1 MLKPLREHQA
11 EAVVATVRELDL
23 SQDAPLPPT
32 GLRTQVIMA
41 TGSGKTLV
49 AVHTAEEL
57 TADRVLV
64 LVPSLDLLDQTARAW
79 RDGGRPGPYFGVSS
93 LKSEEVGFPNTT
105 DPAELIRLTRGPGRV
120 TVFATYA
127 SLGLGFLEKAHV
139 AGLPL
144 WNLIIVDEA
153 HRVSGRM
160 GKPWA
165 VVHDNARIPADRR
178 LYMTATPRVWQ
189 AGEVDDDETG
199 GRRRPGELVASM
211 LDDPDGV
218 FGKVAF
224 HLSLEQAIERGIVA
238 PYQVLVV
245 DVQDPALNSALRTAG
260 DGSEEVRG
268 KRLGALQAATLKVSA
283 KEELE
288 RVLSFHQRVA
298 EAEAFALGLPGKA
311 AELHAQDADLYPAEH
326 RVWAQWLHG
335 EHKPAHR
342 RHVLG
347 RFAAGVTDND
357 TEAKLSLIASVK
369 VLGEGVDTRECDAVV
384 FADVRGSMPDLVQAV
399 GRALRMHPGEGKIA
413 TLVVPAF
420 LAPGEKPDAMLTS
433 PAYNGLAKLLAALR
447 AHDARIEK
455 LTDPGPS
462 RTRTPEPR
470 DETHDFDQDLDLDLD
485 DASEETPSVS
495 RPAKDLL
502 RFSAPRDAR
511 QLAAFIELRVLNP
524 ERVHW
529 RRGIQAA
536 QRYAKEHQDLRV
548 PYAYRT
554 PADWSP
560 ADFPLGVW
568 VTDCRRHYSTGRLDP
583 DRTAQLQSLGMVWS
597 YFDTSFE
604 EGLAA
609 AAKWADEHQVGLA
622 APVDAVLGEYP
633 VGRWLKN
640 QRAAARRA
648 AELERCRADGLPEPE
663 GTAAPL
669 SDERRN
675 ALEEIDP
682 GWCPAWSIDWQ
693 RTFRLAWLHI
703 KAGGTLPDK
712 AGVAIADGE
721 DLGKWAAAQRA
732 GFAKLTAPQQAMLTG
747 TLNLT
752 AAPTKRTRAE
762 MWADNLTA
770 ARQYQEREGHL
781 EVPRSHTEH
790 VNGEVVRLGAWISQ
804 QRVKAPKLAPERVE
818 ELSAIGMR
826 W

>member
-11 EAVVATVRELDL
+11 EAVVATVRELEL
-23 SQDAPLPPT
+23 AASTPLPPA

-57 TADRVLV
+57 NADRVLV
-64 LVPSLDLLDQTARAW
+64 LVPSLDLLEQTVRAW
-79 RDGGRPGPYFGVSS
+79 RDGGRPGPFFGVSS
-93 LKSEEVGFPNTT
+93 LKSDEVGFPNTT
-105 DPAELIRLTRGPGRV
+105 DADELVKLTRGPGRI

-127 SLGLGFLEKAHV
+127 SLGLGFLEKAHT
-139 AGLPL
+139 AGLRT

-153 HRVSGRM
+153 HRVSGRI

-165 VVHDNARIPADRR
+165 VVHDNTRIPAERR
-178 LYMTATPRVWQ
+178 LHMTATPRVWQ
-189 AGEVDDDETG
+189 AGEADDDEPG
-199 GRRRPGELVASM
+199 GRRGPGELVASM
-211 LDDPDGV
+211 LDDPEGL
-218 FGKVAF
+218 FGRVAF
-224 HLSLEQAIERGIVA
+224 HLSLEEAIERGIVA

-245 DVQDPALNSALRTAG
+245 DVQDPALNSALLTAG

-268 KRLGALQAATLKVSA
+268 KRLGALQAATLKVTA
-283 KEELE
+283 KEDLR

-298 EAEAFALGLPGKA
+298 EAEAFALGLPSKA
-311 AELHAQDADLYPAEH
+311 GELHAEAPDLYPGETE
-326 RVWAQWLHG
+326 VWAEWLHG

-342 RHVLG
+342 RSVLG
-347 RFAAGVTDND
+347 QFAAETTDD
-357 TEAKLSLIASVK
+357 STEIRLRLISSVK
-369 VLGEGVDTRECDAVV
+369 VLGEGVDTRECDAVI
-384 FADVRGSMPDLVQAV
+384 FCDVRGSMPDLVQAV

-455 LTDPGPS
+455 LTDPGNS
-462 RTRTPEPR
+462 RTRVPEPR
-470 DETHDFDQDLDLDLD
+470 DETPHVDEDLDQAADGN
-485 DASEETPSVS
+485 ETPAVS

-536 QRYAKEHQDLRV
+536 QRYAAEHQDLRV
-548 PYAYRT
+548 PYGYRT

-568 VTDCRRHYSTGRLDP
+568 LTDCRRHYNAGRLDT
-583 DRTAQLQSLGMVWS
+583 DRVAQLQALGMVWS
-597 YFDTSFE
+597 HFDASFE

-609 AAKWADEHQVGLA
+609 AAAWADEHEVGLA
-622 APVDAVLGEYP
+622 APVNAVVGEYP

-648 AELERCRADGLPEPE
+648 AELERCRAEGLPEPQ
-663 GTAAPL
+663 GGAAPL
-669 SDERRN
+669 SDERRQ
-675 ALEEIDP
+675 ALEDIDP

-693 RTFRLAWLHI
+693 RAFRLAWLHI

-732 GFAKLTAPQQAMLTG
+732 GFTKLTATQQWMLTSM
-747 TLNLT
+747 LNIT
-752 AAPTKRTRAE
+752 AAPAKRTRAE
-762 MWADNLTA
+762 MLAQNLAA
-770 ARQYQEREGHL
+770 ARQYHEREGHL

-790 VNGEVVRLGAWISQ
+790 INGEAVRLGAWISQ
-804 QRVKAPKLAPERVE
+804 QRVKGDKLAPERVR
-818 ELSAIGMR
+818 ELSSLGMR
-826 W
+826 WS

>member
-11 EAVVATVRELDL
+11 EAVVAAVRELEL
-23 SQDAPLPPT
+23 PAGAPLPPV

-49 AVHTAEEL
+49 AVHTSEEL

-79 RDGGRPGPYFGVSS
+79 REGGRPGPFFGVSS
-93 LKSEEVGFPNTT
+93 LKSDEVGFPNTT
-105 DPAELIRLTRGPGRV
+105 DADELVQLTRGPGRI

-127 SLGLGFLEKAHV
+127 SLGLGFLEAAHT
-139 AGLPL
+139 AGLPP

-153 HRVSGRM
+153 HRTSGRI

-165 VVHDNARIPADRR
+165 VVHDNIRIPAERR

-189 AGEVDDDETG
+189 GGEVDEDEPG
-199 GRRRPGELVASM
+199 GRRGPGELVASM
-211 LDDPDGV
+211 LDDPDGL
-218 FGKVAF
+218 FGRVAF
-224 HLSLEQAIERGIVA
+224 HLPLEEAIERGIVA
-238 PYQVLVV
+238 AYQVLVV
-245 DVQDPALNSALRTAG
+245 DVQDPALNTALRTAG
-260 DGSEEVRG
+260 DGSEEARG

-283 KEELE
+283 KEDLK

-311 AELHAQDADLYPAEH
+311 GELHAEDADLYPAESE
-326 RVWAQWLHG
+326 VWAEWLHG
-335 EHKPAHR
+335 EHKPVHR
-342 RHVLG
+342 RRVLSQ
-347 RFAAGVTDND
+347 FAAGETDNGA
-357 TEAKLSLIASVK
+357 EAALSLVASVK

-420 LAPGEKPDAMLTS
+420 LAPGEAPDAMLTS
-433 PAYNGLAKLLAALR
+433 PAYNGLAKLLSALR

-455 LTDPGPS
+455 LTEPGTS
-462 RTRTPEPR
+462 RTRVPEPR
-470 DETHDFDQDLDLDLD
+470 DETRDWDEDLDQGADGKE
-485 DASEETPSVS
+485 AATVS

-548 PYAYRT
+548 PYGYRT

-568 VTDCRRHYSTGRLDP
+568 VTDCRRHYNADRLDAE
-583 DRTAQLQSLGMVWS
+583 RAAQLQALGMVWS
-597 YFDTSFE
+597 HFDAGFE

-609 AAKWADEHQVGLA
+609 AAAWADEHEVGLA
-622 APVDAVLGEYP
+622 APVDAVVGEYP

-648 AELERCRADGLPEPE
+648 AELDRCRAEGLPEPQS
-663 GTAAPL
+663 GTAPL
-669 SDERRN
+669 SDERRQ

-682 GWCPAWSIDWQ
+682 GWCPTWSIDWQ
-693 RTFRLAWLHI
+693 RAFRLAWLHT
-703 KAGGTLPDK
+703 KSGGILPEE
-712 AGVAIADGE
+712 AGVAVADGE

-732 GFAKLTAPQQAMLTG
+732 GFATLTATQQWMLTSVLG
-747 TLNLT
+747 IA
-752 AAPTKRTRAE
+752 AAPAKRTRAE
-762 MWADNLTA
+762 MWAQNLAA
-770 ARQYQEREGHL
+770 ARQYHEREGHL
-781 EVPRSHTEH
+781 EVPRSHTEQI
-790 VNGEVVRLGAWISQ
+790 GDQAIRLGAWISQ
-804 QRVKAPKLAPERVE
+804 QRVKSAKLSPERVA
-818 ELSAIGMR
+818 ELSTLGMR
-826 W
+826 WA

>member
-1 MLKPLREHQA
+1 MLKSLREHQA
-11 EAVVATVRELDL
+11 EAVVATVRELL
-23 SQDAPLPPT
+23 QEAPLPPA

-64 LVPSLDLLDQTARAW
+64 LVPSLDLLEQTARAW
-79 RDGGRPGPYFGVSS
+79 RDGGRPGSYFGVSS

-105 DPAELIRLTRGPGRV
+105 DADELVRLTRGPGRV

-127 SLGLGFLEKAHV
+127 SLGLGFLEKAHI

-144 WNLIIVDEA
+144 WNLITVDEA

-165 VVHDNARIPADRR
+165 VVHDNTRIPAERR

-189 AGEVDDDETG
+189 AGEVDDETG
-199 GRRRPGELVASM
+199 GRQLPGELVASM

-245 DVQDPALNSALRTAG
+245 DVQDPALNTALRTAG

-311 AELHAQDADLYPAEH
+311 AELHAQDADLYPAEDQ
-326 RVWAQWLHG
+326 VWAQWLHG

-342 RHVLG
+342 RRVLTQ
-347 RFAAGVTDND
+347 FAAGVTENG
-357 TEAKLSLIASVK
+357 TETALSLIASVK

-455 LTDPGPS
+455 LTDPGTS
-462 RTRTPEPR
+462 RTRAPEPR
-470 DETHDFDQDLDLDLD
+470 DETRDFDEDLDQDTD
-485 DASEETPSVS
+485 VEEAPTVS

-548 PYAYRT
+548 PYDYRT
-554 PADWSP
+554 PADSSP

-568 VTDCRRHYSTGRLDP
+568 VTDCRRHYSTGSLDP
-583 DRTAQLQSLGMVWS
+583 DRTAQLQALGMVWS
-597 YFDTSFE
+597 HFDTTFE

-609 AAKWADEHQVGLA
+609 AAKWADEHEVGLA

-648 AELERCRADGLPEPE
+648 AELERCRTEGLPEPE
-663 GTAAPL
+663 GAAAPL

-682 GWCPAWSIDWQ
+682 GWCPTWSIDWQ

-732 GFAKLTAPQQAMLTG
+732 GFAKLIIPQQAMLTG
-747 TLNLT
+747 TLNIT
-752 AAPTKRTRAE
+752 AAPAKRTRAE

-770 ARQYQEREGHL
+770 ARQYHKREGHL
-781 EVPRSHTEH
+781 EVPRSHTEP
-790 VNGEVVRLGAWISQ
+790 VGDQAMRLGAWISQ
-804 QRVKAPKLAPERVE
+804 QRVKATKLAPERVK
-818 ELSAIGMR
+818 ELTDLGMR